1 MSPSISSG
9 RTQSSSGRPQRNR
22 GPAQPSTTTSSSPAP
37 DLSVIIP
44 CYNAADT
51 LRAQLQALAAQTC
64 AREWEVIVAD
74 NGSTD
79 DLPAVIA
86 AFQEDIPGLRLVDAS
101 GVQGVSHARNVGV
114 AHARGE
120 YLLFCDADDVVGEHW
135 LTAMAEALDQHEFV
149 AGRFDFSRLNDPA
162 AQGGREA
169 VQQTGLIHRDYLP
182 YAGGGNIGIHRAVFR
197 RVDGFDDS
205 MPCLE
210 DVDFC
215 WRVQERGT
223 SLTFAPEALLHVR
236 VRPTSL
242 GVFRQARN
250 YATYYV
256 LVRERHGV
264 PTFARARILP
274 MLRGGV
280 PEHLRAAL
288 TIRSASDL
296 YTWLWDVGWFLGLLR
311 GLRRARTEEPSSAG
325 RAQRP
330 DRTEAVS

>member
-9 RTQSSSGRPQRNR
+9 PRQRNR
-22 GPAQPSTTTSSSPAP
+22 APGPPPTSTPSPAP

-51 LRAQLQALAAQTC
+51 LRAQLRALAAQSC
-64 AREWEVIVAD
+64 ARGWEVIVAD

-86 AFQEDIPGLRLVDAS
+86 DARTALPALRLVDAS
-101 GVQGVSHARNVGV
+101 DLQGVSHARNVGV
-114 AHARGE
+114 AHARAE
-120 YLLFCDADDVVGEHW
+120 YLLFCDADDVVGENW
-135 LTAMAEALDQHEFV
+135 LTGMAEALDRHEFV
-149 AGRFDFSRLNDPA
+149 AGRFDFTRLNDPA

-169 VQQTGLIHRDYLP
+169 VQQTGLIDRDYLP
-182 YAGGGNIGIHRAVFR
+182 YAGGGNMGIRRSVFR
-197 RVDGFDDS
+197 RVGGFDEQL
-205 MPCLE
+205 PCLE

-215 WRVQERGT
+215 WRVQEQGT
-223 SLTFAPEALLHVR
+223 PLTFAPEALLHVR

-242 GVFRQARN
+242 GGFRQARN

-264 PTFARARILP
+264 PTFARARVWS

-280 PEHLRAAL
+280 PKHLRAAL
-288 TIRSASDL
+288 TIRSSSDL
-296 YTWLWDVGWFLGLLR
+296 YTWLWEVGWFLGLLR
-311 GLRRARTEEPSSAG
+311 GLRRARTAEFSSVKG
-325 RAQRP
+325 TPRP
-330 DRTEAVS
+330 GRTEPASRAGPTG